1 MKIEWRTCFRVGVS
15 VFLLYLCIQYWPAVA
30 RIISAA
36 LGAASP
42 LFVGCAIAYF
52 VNILMRFYERHYF
65 PKKTAGVIAKSRR
78 GICMVA
84 AFLTLIIILILLI
97 TLIVPELVS
106 CIGVIVSALPA
117 AIDSIVDMLTEANIF
132 PENIMEQLNA
142 VDWESK
148 MGQLL
153 DLLANGAGTVVNA
166 VVSAASSFFSSLVT
180 VLVGFIFSVYLLIG
194 KERLAGQCKRLMER
208 YLRPTWNRKALYV
221 LNVLNESFNNYIVGQ
236 CVEAVILGTLC
247 TLGMLIL
254 RLPYATMVG
263 TLIAFTALI
272 PVAGAYIGGAVG
284 ALMNF
289 SVSPEK
295 ALIFLIFLVLLQQ
308 VEGNLIYPKVVGSS
322 LGLPALWVLAAVTV
336 GGGIMGVTGML
347 LGVPV
352 ASALYRLLKNDLNMK
367 RLTDAVQMEKE
378 TDASVKNPGKSVRK
392 RK

>member
-132 PENIMEQLNA
+132 LENIM
-142 VDWESK
+142 
-148 MGQLL
+148 GQIEHLL
-153 DLLANGAGTVVNA
+153 
-166 VVSAASSFFSSLVT
+166 S
-180 VLVGFIFSVYLLIG
+180 
-194 KERLAGQCKRLMER
+194 
-208 YLRPTWNRKALYV
+208 
-221 LNVLNESFNNYIVGQ
+221 
-236 CVEAVILGTLC
+236 
-247 TLGMLIL
+247 
-254 RLPYATMVG
+254 
-263 TLIAFTALI
+263 
-272 PVAGAYIGGAVG
+272 
-284 ALMNF
+284 
-289 SVSPEK
+289 
-295 ALIFLIFLVLLQQ
+295 
-308 VEGNLIYPKVVGSS
+308 GN
-322 LGLPALWVLAAVTV
+322 
-336 GGGIMGVTGML
+336 
-347 LGVPV
+347 
-352 ASALYRLLKNDLNMK
+352 
-367 RLTDAVQMEKE
+367 
-378 TDASVKNPGKSVRK
+378 
-392 RK
+392 